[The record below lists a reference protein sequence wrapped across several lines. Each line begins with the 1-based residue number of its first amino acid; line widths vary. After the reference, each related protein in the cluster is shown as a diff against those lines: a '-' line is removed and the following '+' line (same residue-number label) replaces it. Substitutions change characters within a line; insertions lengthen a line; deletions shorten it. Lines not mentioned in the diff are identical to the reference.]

1 MMAHQQMTPLPWT
14 MKLAEGDGVREV
26 EILGAN
32 DQTIA
37 CNSPDSPTPISAV
50 DAAAIVCAVNN
61 HGALVGLVEDFMHY
75 AGTDPRG
82 VELWRRGRAIIK
94 GMEEE

>member
-1 MMAHQQMTPLPWT
+1 MIQDITPLPWGVRV
-14 MKLAEGDGVREV
+14 AECEGVREV

-32 DQTIA
+32 EQTIA
-37 CNSPDSPTPISAV
+37 CNSPDSPTPISEV
-50 DAAAIVCAVNN
+50 DAVAIVCAVNN
-61 HGALVGLVEDFMHY
+61 HGPLLALVEDFMHY

-94 GMEEE
+94 GMEPA